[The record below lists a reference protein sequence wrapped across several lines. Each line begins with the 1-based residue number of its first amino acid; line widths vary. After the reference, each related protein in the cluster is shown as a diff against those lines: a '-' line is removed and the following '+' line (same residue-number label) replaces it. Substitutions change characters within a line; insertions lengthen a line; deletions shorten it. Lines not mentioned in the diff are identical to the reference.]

1 MKEVIEELKR
11 EGLYYDGS
19 AKGEGQEKEGKK
31 DKKKKKVESDDE

>member
-19 AKGEGQEKEGKK
+19 AKGKGQEKEGKK